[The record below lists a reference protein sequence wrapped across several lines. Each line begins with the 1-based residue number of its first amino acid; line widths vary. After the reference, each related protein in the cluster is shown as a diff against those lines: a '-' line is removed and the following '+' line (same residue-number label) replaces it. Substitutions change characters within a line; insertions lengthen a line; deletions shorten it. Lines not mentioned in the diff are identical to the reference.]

1 MTLKYAEVAKMFNL
15 INKIDEENSEYY
27 LKVKYLL
34 NFVYKLPASKY
45 KTKSNGWLNAFYYY
59 LSYGYQPEKAEE
71 MTEKIPINIH
81 ASMMSFNKNDY
92 MENFNKAIRG
102 RMNNWRKLHGLPMR
116 RKVRR

>member
-1 MTLKYAEVAKMFNL
+1 
-15 INKIDEENSEYY
+15 
-27 LKVKYLL
+27 
-34 NFVYKLPASKY
+34 LPASKY